1 MDSASRVD
9 ILAADARIAVIDF
22 EGTGRVGRHPDEPWQ
37 IGMATLERGRV
48 QPDGL
53 YESLLRVGDR
63 PFSPHTPGRYAERLS
78 ALRSAP
84 TLHELWP
91 TLRMRLAAD
100 ALGAHRAAT
109 EKRYFRQAFPLH
121 PFGPWVDTLTLA
133 RVAYPDLPSH
143 QLDDVLDALDL
154 KPRLKALAP
163 GREAH
168 DALYDAAGSAL
179 LLELLLAHRDW
190 RGVTLSSLVSASA
203 RLFHQRLGARRA
215 RG

>member
-1 MDSASRVD
+1 MPASD
-9 ILAADARIAVIDF
+9 GRIAVIDF

-37 IGMATLERGRV
+37 IGIATLEGGRV
-48 QPDGL
+48 RPEGL
-53 YESLLRVGDR
+53 FESLLRVGDR
-63 PFSPHTPGRYAERLS
+63 PFSPYAPGRHADRLS
-78 ALRSAP
+78 ALRTAP

-91 TLRMRLAAD
+91 GLRVRLAAD
-100 ALGAHRAAT
+100 ALGAHGTAT

-121 PFGPWVDTLTLA
+121 PFGPWIDTLTLA

-154 KPRLKALAP
+154 KPRQMALVP

-179 LLELLLAHRDW
+179 LLEVLLAHRAW
-190 RGVTLSSLVSASA
+190 RGVTLNALVSASA
-203 RLFHQRLGARRA
+203 RLFHQRLGARRT